1 MVETGWQ
8 NGFKRPSAMMRTQRL
23 NSKIQEFLSQYV
35 KGKTVLD
42 VGCVAHSAYV
52 EREDLWLHK
61 HLASSAKS
69 ILGLDILESDAAELR
84 QRGYEVTCGDAMT
97 VSLNRTFD
105 VVVAGEI
112 VEHIDDPA
120 AFVSNMARHLNEQGR
135 LVMTTPH
142 VFFFLHFLESIFSSA
157 EQRWNPQHVAW
168 YCPFTLGNLLHR
180 NNLEVESCYYF
191 TRSRKLRRLLKFT
204 HLPCYGIVAS
214 SILVIARKRP

>member
-1 MVETGWQ
+1 MEAGWR
-8 NGFKRPSAMMRTQRL
+8 NVFKWPNAMTQTQRL
-23 NSKIQEFLSQYV
+23 NSRIQDFLSHFV
-35 KGKTVLD
+35 RDKTVLD
-42 VGCVAHSAYV
+42 VGCVDHSASI
-52 EREDLWLHK
+52 EQEEHWLHK

-69 ILGLDILESDAAELR
+69 ILGLDILESDAVELR

-112 VEHIDDPA
+112 VEHVDDPA
-120 AFVSNMARHLNEQGR
+120 AFVCNMARHLNDQGR

-157 EQRWNPQHVAW
+157 DRRWNPQHVAW

-180 NNLEVESCYYF
+180 NNLEVESCFYF
-191 TRSRKLRRLLKFT
+191 TRSRKLRRLLKLT
-204 HLPCYGIVAS
+204 HLPCYGIIAS
-214 SILVIARKRP
+214 SILVIARKRL